1 MDKMIASLVVIRHNC
16 FHDISTH
23 STVAKI
29 QSEDAFSYKDLV
41 QYNVISRSPNYNTK
55 TGP

>member
-29 QSEDAFSYKDLV
+29 QSEDTFSYKDLV